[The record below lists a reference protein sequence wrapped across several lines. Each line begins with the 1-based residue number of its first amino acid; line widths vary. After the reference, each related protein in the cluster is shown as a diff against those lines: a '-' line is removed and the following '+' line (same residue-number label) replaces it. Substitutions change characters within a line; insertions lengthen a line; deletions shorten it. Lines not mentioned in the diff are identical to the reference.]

1 MPIEFWTG
9 KPEFEYA
16 HEVSAQ
22 QQIIDMFSARFS
34 SLEAYVGAVFN
45 FSCGIADMDLAVF
58 KENGIIIIELKECS
72 KPIKASENGEW
83 LIMDGQNGEQAYVKG
98 GKHGNPFQ
106 QVRAYRYAL
115 MEYLNEHR
123 ANFLSPQKAEQ
134 TKFVHIDGVVA
145 ISPDLDPNSKIDFDF
160 GQLRWF
166 HLVGLPA
173 LAEKAHQIRSKQISL
188 NKSEIR
194 MLIEDVLKCKSL
206 DNKPVMAKM
215 QRIQAE
221 QEPFVNANEGP
232 IKQLFPL
239 DPIALCDFLK
249 ESSDAKLRKDAAT
262 YLLKV
267 IEEKGEVNRQAV
279 LDLYSAEK
287 DMPVASELRRVINKL
302 DMQKLLTTD
311 PTSEYDRK
319 LTSHEES
326 DLKNAIER
334 LKKVY
339 DKQKGEEGAFDKKYM
354 KLEEI
359 ATGGMAR
366 LLRGIRIEDNRPIV
380 IKYLMLEK
388 LFTQASPEM
397 LIARFK
403 REGRLLVEK
412 LDHPNILK
420 GYEYGEADGEHYI
433 VLDYI
438 GGGDLNEFIL
448 KKSLTYGIFRELTT
462 QLLDAVEYIHKNG
475 IIHRDIKPKN
485 ILLDTSLDPARIKLA
500 DFGLAKDKDDIKMS
514 RIAFHAYTTPYAS
527 PQQRANSADV
537 DERDDIFSLGI
548 TLYEVL
554 TGKTTDHDNTYVPV
568 FVESDAAS
576 LRINKAIQKCI
587 LFEREKRW
595 QSINELRNAIV

>member
-22 QQIIDMFSARFS
+22 QQIIDMFSAKFS
-34 SLEAYVGAVFN
+34 SLDTFVGVAFN

-83 LIMDGQNGEQAYVKG
+83 LIMDGQNGEQAYLEG

-106 QVRAYRYAL
+106 QVRAYYFAL
-115 MEYLNEHR
+115 RDFLNQNR
-123 ANFLSPQKAEQ
+123 PRFIASQKAEHTEFKQ
-134 TKFVHIDGVVA
+134 ISSIVA
-145 ISPDLDPNSKIDFDF
+145 ISPRLHQES
-160 GQLRWF
+160 QLYFNFNLLPWF
-166 HLVGLPA
+166 HIVGFPELP
-173 LAEKAHQIRSKQISL
+173 EKAHQVRSKEINL
-188 NKSEIR
+188 TASEIR
-194 MLIEDVLKCKSL
+194 RLIEDVLLCRPISEPGKQKKKE
-206 DNKPVMAKM
+206 NKADHE
-215 QRIQAE
+215 RHI
-221 QEPFVNANEGP
+221 NANEGP
-232 IKQLFPL
+232 TKQLFPL
-239 DPIALCDFLK
+239 DPIALCDFLR
-249 ESSDAKLRKDAAT
+249 ESPDAKLRKDAAT

-267 IEEKGEVNRQAV
+267 IEENGEVNRQTV
-279 LDLYSAEK
+279 LDIYSAEK

-302 DMQKLLTTD
+302 DMKKLLTTD

-366 LLRGIRIEDNRPIV
+366 LFRGIRIEGNQPIV

-388 LFTQASPEM
+388 LSTQASPEM

-420 GYEYGEADGEHYI
+420 GYEYGEANGEHYI

-448 KKSLTYGIFRELTT
+448 KKPLTHGIFRGLTT

-475 IIHRDIKPKN
+475 IVHRDIKPKN